1 MKNSKNK
8 RVVIID
14 GLNMFLRSYV
24 IIPSLDPRGNPSGG
38 TYGFMKSLQKICG
51 MFQPDEVVVCWDGE
65 GGSQKRKQIDKNYK
79 AGRSPVRFNRRL
91 IDLSP
96 EETEKNKYNQQ
107 LRLMEYLNDLPVIQI
122 MIDYIEADDV
132 ISYVSTHKKYT
143 DWEKLIVSSDKDFF
157 QLISE
162 ESKLYRPIQ
171 DQLVDY
177 PTLME
182 EHKIHP
188 KNFALARSLVGDKSD
203 NLPGVPRVGLKTVAS
218 KFPFLKEARQ
228 YEVEDVLKHCE
239 SQDKMLK
246 IHENIVEHSALVE
259 KNYKIM
265 QLYSPSISFL
275 HKKQINFSLKEFE
288 PNMKKLELTKKLVYD
303 GINAGSFTVLFNA
316 MKKITLQK

>member
-1 MKNSKNK
+1 M
-8 RVVIID
+8 IID
-14 GLNMFLRSYV
+14 GLNMFLRSYIV
-24 IIPSLDPRGNPSGG
+24 VPSLDPRGNPSGG

-51 MFQPDEVVVCWDGE
+51 MFQPDEVIVCWDGE

-132 ISYVSTHKKYT
+132 ISYVSTHDKYKN
-143 DWEKLIVSSDKDFF
+143 WEKIIVSSDKDFF
-157 QLISE
+157 QLISKD
-162 ESKLYRPIQ
+162 SKLYRPIQ
-171 DQLVDY
+171 DQVVDY

-188 KNFALARSLVGDKSD
+188 KNFALARALVGDKSD
-203 NLPGVPRVGLKTVAS
+203 NLPGVPRVGLKTVAK
-218 KFPFLKEARQ
+218 KFEFLKEEKQ
-228 YEVEDVLKHCE
+228 YEVEDIIEHCE
-239 SQDKMLK
+239 AQDKMLK
-246 IHENIVEHSALVE
+246 IHENIVEHHSLIE

-288 PNMKKLELTKKLVYD
+288 PKMKKLELTQKLHYD
-303 GINAGSFTVLFNA
+303 GIKATSLNVLFNVL
-316 MKKITLQK
+316 KKITL

>member
-1 MKNSKNK
+1 MKKK
-8 RVVIID
+8 VMIID
-14 GLNMFLRSYV
+14 GLNMFLRSYIV
-24 IIPSLDPRGNPSGG
+24 VPSLDPRGNPSGG
-38 TYGFMKSLQKICG
+38 TYGFMKSLQKISG
-51 MFQPDEVVVCWDGE
+51 MFQPDEVIVCWDGE

-91 IDLSP
+91 IDLTP

-107 LRLMEYLNDLPVIQI
+107 MRLMEYLNDLPVVQI

-132 ISYVSTHKKYT
+132 IAYVAQHDKYK
-143 DWEKLIVSSDKDFF
+143 DWEKVIVSSDKDFF
-157 QLISE
+157 QLISK

-171 DQLVDY
+171 DQVVDY

-188 KNFALARSLVGDKSD
+188 QNFALARSLVGDKSD

-218 KFPFLKEARQ
+218 KFPFLKEAKQ
-228 YEVEDVLKHCE
+228 YEVKDILEHCE
-239 SQDKMLK
+239 AQDKMLR

-288 PNMKKLELTKKLVYD
+288 PSMKKLQLVQKLAYD
-303 GINAGSFTVLFNA
+303 GIKPDSLTVMFNVL
-316 MKKITLQK
+316 KKITLKK